1 MNALGW
7 QIGAVLFGASFF
19 IVAIYLA
26 KVLNSANKVVERTNR
41 LIDVNERHITD
52 IVDNAAHIT
61 KSVREIMDIITKIT
75 SYLEYLNSSK
85 SNTLNGR

>member
-26 KVLNSANKVVERTNR
+26 KLLSSAQKLIEKTNR
-41 LIDVNERHITD
+41 LIDVNERHVTE
-52 IVDNAAHIT
+52 IVENASHIT
-61 KSVREIMDIITKIT
+61 KSVEDIMDIISKIT
-75 SYLEYLNSSK
+75 SLAK
-85 SNTLNGR
+85 VFKFFKK

>member
-26 KVLNSANKVVERTNR
+26 KVLDSTNKVVERANR

-52 IVDNAAHIT
+52 IISNSANIT
-61 KSVREIMDIITKIT
+61 KNVREIVDIITKIT
-75 SYLEYLNSSK
+75 SLFK
-85 SNTLNGR
+85 VFRFFKK

>member
-26 KVLNSANKVVERTNR
+26 KVLDSTNKVVERANR

-52 IVDNAAHIT
+52 IINNSANIT
-61 KSVREIMDIITKIT
+61 KNVREIIDIITKIT
-75 SYLEYLNSSK
+75 SLFRIFRFFK
-85 SNTLNGR
+85 R

>member
-26 KVLNSANKVVERTNR
+26 KVLDSTNKVVERANR

-52 IVDNAAHIT
+52 IINNSANIT
-61 KSVREIMDIITKIT
+61 KNVREIIEIITKIT
-75 SYLEYLNSSK
+75 SLFRIFRFFK
-85 SNTLNGR
+85 R

>member
-26 KVLNSANKVVERTNR
+26 KVLDSTNKVVERANR
-41 LIDVNERHITD
+41 LMDVNERHITD

-61 KSVREIMDIITKIT
+61 KSIREIMDIVTKIT
-75 SYLEYLNSSK
+75 SIFRVFK
-85 SNTLNGR
+85 FFKK

>member
-52 IVDNAAHIT
+52 IVENAAHI
-61 KSVREIMDIITKIT
+61 KKV
-75 SYLEYLNSSK
+75 LEKLW
-85 SNTLNGR
+85 T

>member
-26 KVLNSANKVVERTNR
+26 KVLDSTNKVVERANR
-41 LIDVNERHITD
+41 LMDVNERHITD
-52 IVDNAAHIT
+52 IINNAAHIT
-61 KSVREIMDIITKIT
+61 KSVREIMDIMTKIT
-75 SYLEYLNSSK
+75 SAFRVFK
-85 SNTLNGR
+85 FFRK

>member
-26 KVLNSANKVVERTNR
+26 KLLNSANKVVERTNR
-41 LIDVNERHITD
+41 LIDVNERYITD
-52 IVDNAAHIT
+52 IINNAAHIT
-61 KSVREIMDIITKIT
+61 KSVREIMDIMTKIT
-75 SYLEYLNSSK
+75 SVFRVFK
-85 SNTLNGR
+85 FFRK

>member
-19 IVAIYLA
+19 VVAIYLA
-26 KVLNSANKVVERTNR
+26 KLLNSANKVVERTNR

-52 IVDNAAHIT
+52 IINNAAHIT
-61 KSVREIMDIITKIT
+61 KSVREIMDIMTKIT
-75 SYLEYLNSSK
+75 SVFRVFK
-85 SNTLNGR
+85 FFRK

>member
-52 IVDNAAHIT
+52 IINNAAHIT
-61 KSVREIMDIITKIT
+61 KSVREIMDIMTKIT
-75 SYLEYLNSSK
+75 SVFRVFK
-85 SNTLNGR
+85 FFRK

>member
-52 IVDNAAHIT
+52 IINNAAHIT
-61 KSVREIMDIITKIT
+61 KSVREIMDIMTKIT
-75 SYLEYLNSSK
+75 SAFRVFK
-85 SNTLNGR
+85 FFRK

>member
-19 IVAIYLA
+19 MVAIYLS
-26 KVLNSANKVVERTNR
+26 KVLNSTNKVVEKANR

-52 IVDNAAHIT
+52 IIDNAAHIT
-61 KSVREIMDIITKIT
+61 KGVREIIDIVTKIT
-75 SYLEYLNSSK
+75 SVFK
-85 SNTLNGR
+85 VFRFFKR

>member
-26 KVLNSANKVVERTNR
+26 KVLDSTNKVVERANR
-41 LIDVNERHITD
+41 LIDANERHITD

-61 KSVREIMDIITKIT
+61 KSIREVMDIITKIT
-75 SYLEYLNSSK
+75 SIFRVFK
-85 SNTLNGR
+85 FFKK

>member
-26 KVLNSANKVVERTNR
+26 KVLDSTNKVVERANR
-41 LIDVNERHITD
+41 LMDVNERHITD

-61 KSVREIMDIITKIT
+61 KSIRETMDIVTKIT
-75 SYLEYLNSSK
+75 SIFRVFK
-85 SNTLNGR
+85 FFKK

>member
-52 IVDNAAHIT
+52 IIDNASHIT
-61 KSVREIMDIITKIT
+61 KSVREIMDIVTKI
-75 SYLEYLNSSK
+75 SSLFRVFK
-85 SNTLNGR
+85 FFKK

>member
-19 IVAIYLA
+19 IVSIYLA
-26 KVLNSANKVVERTNR
+26 KLLNSTNKVVERANR

-52 IVDNAAHIT
+52 IVNNAAHIT
-61 KSVREIMDIITKIT
+61 KNIREIMDITTKIT
-75 SYLEYLNSSK
+75 SLFRIFRFFK
-85 SNTLNGR
+85 K

>member
-26 KVLNSANKVVERTNR
+26 KVLDSTNKVVERANR

-52 IVDNAAHIT
+52 IVDNTAHIT
-61 KSVREIMDIITKIT
+61 KSIREITDIVTKIT
-75 SYLEYLNSSK
+75 SIFRVFK
-85 SNTLNGR
+85 FFKK

>member
-26 KVLNSANKVVERTNR
+26 KVLNSANKVVEKTNR
-41 LIDVNERHITD
+41 LIDVSERHITD
-52 IVDNAAHIT
+52 IVDNVAHIT
-61 KSVREIMDIITKIT
+61 KSVREVMDIITKVT
-75 SYLEYLNSSK
+75 SLFRVFK
-85 SNTLNGR
+85 FFKK

>member
-19 IVAIYLA
+19 IIAIYVA
-26 KVLNSANKVVERTNR
+26 KVLNSFNKTVENTNR

-52 IVDNAAHIT
+52 IVDNAAYIT
-61 KSVREIMDIITKIT
+61 KSAREILDIVTKVM
-75 SYLEYLNSSK
+75 SVFK
-85 SNTLNGR
+85 VFRFFKK

>member
-19 IVAIYLA
+19 MVAIYLS
-26 KVLNSANKVVERTNR
+26 KVLNSTNKVVEKANR

-52 IVDNAAHIT
+52 IIDNAAHIT
-61 KSVREIMDIITKIT
+61 KSVREIIDIVTKIT
-75 SYLEYLNSSK
+75 SVFK
-85 SNTLNGR
+85 VFRFFKR

>member
-26 KVLNSANKVVERTNR
+26 KVLNSTNKVVERANR
-41 LIDVNERHITD
+41 LIDVNERHIT
-52 IVDNAAHIT
+52 
-61 KSVREIMDIITKIT
+61 
-75 SYLEYLNSSK
+75 
-85 SNTLNGR
+85 

>member
-19 IVAIYLA
+19 IIAIYLA
-26 KVLNSANKVVERTNR
+26 KVLDSTNKVVERANR

-52 IVDNAAHIT
+52 IINNSANIT
-61 KSVREIMDIITKIT
+61 KNVREIIDIITKIT
-75 SYLEYLNSSK
+75 SLFRIFRFFK
-85 SNTLNGR
+85 R

>member
-26 KVLNSANKVVERTNR
+26 KVLDSTNKVVERANR
-41 LIDVNERHITD
+41 LMDVNERHITD

-61 KSVREIMDIITKIT
+61 KRIRENMDKEKKIT
-75 SYLEYLNSSK
+75 IIF
-85 SNTLNGR
+85 RVFR

>member
-26 KVLNSANKVVERTNR
+26 KLLNSANKVVERTNR

-52 IVDNAAHIT
+52 IINNAAHIT
-61 KSVREIMDIITKIT
+61 KSVREIMDIMTKIT
-75 SYLEYLNSSK
+75 SVFRVFK
-85 SNTLNGR
+85 FFRK

>member
-26 KVLNSANKVVERTNR
+26 KVLDSTNKIIERTNR

-52 IVDNAAHIT
+52 ILDNTSHIT
-61 KSVREIMDIITKIT
+61 KSIKETMDIINKIT
-75 SYLEYLNSSK
+75 GLFRVLK
-85 SNTLNGR
+85 FFKR